1 MQPPARVIQGEVIQK
16 VSEVSAGFDTIDN
29 PELEELALKKLAN
42 VASRSSINVLSR
54 YSKLAASL
62 DVDTRRRKQIP

>member
-1 MQPPARVIQGEVIQK
+1 MKRFPMLAPI
-16 VSEVSAGFDTIDN
+16 STIIEK